1 MELMEDNV
9 YAPPKADLTR
19 KHHDGEVTTL
29 MIDHLQIAAR
39 WAKFLSIIGYLFM
52 IIVVVGGG
60 VSLVFAG
67 SKVAMGD
74 PVQSVVAVV
83 ILLVILFVIFKL
95 CRFLQQYAY
104 FNRQLLESND
114 VLDLIEAQ
122 EYFRRYVKWVG
133 VLSLLSVVFTLL
145 TVAGIFGMGFL
156 MGGM

>member
-1 MELMEDNV
+1 MEIIENNV

-29 MIDHLQIAAR
+29 MIDNLQVAAK

-52 IIVVVGGG
+52 IIAVIGGLG
-60 VSLVFAG
+60 ALLFAGSQIPMGEPVELVFA
-67 SKVAMGD
+67 
-74 PVQSVVAVV
+74 V
-83 ILLVILFVIFKL
+83 ILALVWLFVVFKL

-104 FNRQLLESND
+104 FNRQLLKSND
-114 VLDLIEAQ
+114 VFDLIEAQ

-133 VLSLLSVVFTLL
+133 VLSLISVVFTLL

-156 MGGM
+156 IRGM